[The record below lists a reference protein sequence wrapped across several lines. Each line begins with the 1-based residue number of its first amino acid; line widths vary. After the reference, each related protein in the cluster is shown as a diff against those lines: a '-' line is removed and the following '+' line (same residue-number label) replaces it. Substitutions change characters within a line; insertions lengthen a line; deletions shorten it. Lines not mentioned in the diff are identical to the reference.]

1 MKQRGRT
8 IHGGPNKV
16 QFNVAY
22 FGDIL
27 EKVHRATLAD
37 LRAPLSPFVPCNNR
51 KYPKDGWLTGCCIQ
65 MKGYND
71 ALGVEQGPLQ
81 HRGVL

>member
-1 MKQRGRT
+1 
-8 IHGGPNKV
+8 V

-51 KYPKDGWLTGCCIQ
+51 KYPKDGGWLVVVF
-65 MKGYND
+65 KW
-71 ALGVEQGPLQ
+71 
-81 HRGVL
+81 RGTTMP